1 MPRQNAAATWLTA
14 IGGLVLSMGIA
25 CAGEL
30 DSASRAHTVLAATQN
45 GPVDGDAVT
54 DASGQTK
61 GSTAEKKPS
70 AVQLEGMVVVGSRLP
85 AAEAQTA
92 LDIHIYDHERIEQ
105 SGQSTVADF
114 LGTLPE
120 VSLLSPENATLSGTV
135 RVRGAL
141 FGSVLVLI
149 NGRRTEPVTGAGA
162 AFFNFF
168 DINMIPLSLVER
180 IEVLPTGSSA
190 IYGGDALAGVVN
202 IVLRSDFR
210 GAEVGAGYKWADN
223 THETLTW
230 AGGAWKQGDFSMS
243 IIGTYSE
250 RSPLFGKDRDIT
262 NNPDM
267 RRFGGPNLGNQFFGV
282 PANVSSVSGNLPGL
296 NSSFAA
302 VPVGSSGIGL
312 TPADFAAT
320 AGTQNTG
327 SFNRYQALIPESRR
341 TGAYLSASYS
351 STPALELFAELL
363 ATKYNL
369 GTNPAPPF
377 FQLDSVPATN
387 PFNPFGTT
395 VRVSGVVQG
404 AESLAKQTFDEDFL
418 RPLIGA
424 RGKAGEWQWEATAL
438 NSADRGSSVVSGQPN
453 RVLLNAALASTNPAT
468 ALNPFVDGPM
478 GSSSLVASIFSNST
492 VIEFKSASTI
502 VDAFARGPLL
512 HLPAGPMEA
521 LVGAEYEH
529 SRFEQGFVATRNVH
543 AAFAELRAPLVA
555 GTNDR
560 GEQREVLAVQGAARY
575 DDYSDFGSKTTWQ
588 AGVEFRPDERLL
600 LRGTHAT
607 AFKPP
612 TLYNLAAPLQTFP
625 ATVTDPMRSGETVV
639 IHDIIGGNAAL
650 HPTTGTSSTLGFVWS
665 PRDLPGLDL
674 STTWW
679 TMHIDDAVNFPI
691 SDQFVVDNESAYP
704 GRVIRAPAAPGS
716 VGQIVAVDRTYANFG
731 STHESGIDANI
742 EWRIRTGLGEVV
754 PAVAATYLTKFQ
766 GAIVAGAPSTDR
778 LSKASNDG
786 VFAPRWKGTASI
798 GWKPREA
805 LNFSVTGRYIG
816 RYTDYTPPRT
826 IGNIWYID
834 ASAEIGLEQALGL
847 KKGSLGG
854 STVLVSGTNLAD
866 KLPVYST
873 FFRGYDVFNYDLVGR
888 TIFIRL
894 KCQLGG

>member
-1 MPRQNAAATWLTA
+1 M
-14 IGGLVLSMGIA
+14 LVLGCSGA
-25 CAGEL
+25 LGAGNGARTEVL
-30 DSASRAHTVLAATQN
+30 VAQPANRDTEGQISTGTSHDDNAS
-45 GPVDGDAVT
+45 
-54 DASGQTK
+54 
-61 GSTAEKKPS
+61 PS
-70 AVQLEGMVVVGSRLP
+70 ARADIRLKELVVGSRLP

-92 LDIHIYDHERIEQ
+92 QDVHIYDHERIEQ
-105 SGQSTVADF
+105 SGQSTVAEF

-135 RVRGAL
+135 RLRGTL
-141 FGSVLVLI
+141 FGSTLVLI
-149 NGRRTEPVTGAGA
+149 NGHRTEPVTGGGA
-162 AFFNFF
+162 AFFGFF
-168 DINMIPLSLVER
+168 DINMIPLSLVQR

-202 IVLRSDFR
+202 IVLRSNFT
-210 GAEVGAGYKWADN
+210 GAEVGGGYKWAKN

-230 AGGAWKQGDFSMS
+230 AGGAWKQGDLSLSAMA
-243 IIGTYSE
+243 TYSE

-262 NNPDM
+262 SNPDY
-267 RRFGGPNLGNQFFGV
+267 RRFGGPNLGNQFFGA

-296 NSSFAA
+296 NSSFAG

-327 SFNRYQALIPESRR
+327 SFTHYQALIPEARR

-363 ATKYNL
+363 GTKYNL
-369 GTNPAPPF
+369 GTSPAPPF
-377 FQLDSVPATN
+377 LQLNSVPASN

-404 AESLAKQTFDEDFL
+404 AESLAKETFDEDFV

-438 NSADRGSSVVSGQPN
+438 DSHDRGSLVVYGQTN
-453 RVLLNAALASTNPAT
+453 AALLNAALASTNPAT

-478 GSSSLVASIFSNST
+478 GSPSLLASIFSNTS
-492 VIEFKSASTI
+492 VIEFKAGSTI
-502 VDAFARGPLL
+502 LDAFARGPLL
-512 HLPAGPMEA
+512 YLPAGSVDVV
-521 LVGAEYEH
+521 VGAEYEH
-529 SRFEQGFVATRNVH
+529 SRFEQGFVSKRNVR
-543 AAFAELRAPLVA
+543 AAFAEVRAPLVA
-555 GTNDR
+555 GTNER
-560 GEQREVLAVQGAARY
+560 GEKREVFALQGAARY
-575 DDYSDFGSKTTWQ
+575 DDYSDFGSRTTWQ

-600 LRGTHAT
+600 LRGTRAT

-625 ATVTDPMRSGETVV
+625 ATVKDPMRNGETVV
-639 IHDIIGGNAAL
+639 VQDITGGNAAL

-665 PRDLPGLDL
+665 PREVPGLDL
-674 STTWW
+674 SMTWW
-679 TMHIDDAVNFPI
+679 SMHIDDAVNFPI

-704 GRVIRAPAAPGS
+704 SRVIRASAPPGTI
-716 VGQIVAVDRTYANFG
+716 GQIVAVDRTYVNFG
-731 STHESGIDANI
+731 STRESGIDASI
-742 EWRIRTGLGEVV
+742 DWRIKTGLGEFI

-766 GAIVAGAPSTDR
+766 GAIVAGAPSTNR
-778 LSKASNDG
+778 LSQASNDG
-786 VFAPRWKGTASI
+786 VFAPRWKGLASI

-805 LNFSVTGRYIG
+805 FNVWVAGRYIG

-826 IGNIWYID
+826 IGNVWYID
-834 ASAEIGLEQALGL
+834 ASAEVGLEQALGMS
-847 KKGSLGG
+847 KGSLGG
-854 STVLVSGTNLAD
+854 LTLLVSGTNLAD

-888 TIFIRL
+888 TLFVRL
-894 KCQLGG
+894 KCRFGA